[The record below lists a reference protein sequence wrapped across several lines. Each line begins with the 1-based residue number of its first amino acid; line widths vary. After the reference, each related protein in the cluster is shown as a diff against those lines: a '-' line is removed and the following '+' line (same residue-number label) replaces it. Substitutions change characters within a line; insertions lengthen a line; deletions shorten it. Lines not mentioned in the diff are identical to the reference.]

1 MNIEHF
7 TDPLDEEQLKHL
19 EEAIA
24 VIPPKDCGEKEFQ
37 ALFQIFE
44 RFPDNDGY
52 GVFWSIVH
60 YLEACDSYESA
71 LIQSV
76 ERLPVEFNL
85 LMLNRL
91 MNAGVYEVNG
101 RSILSLL
108 EAVSSNPGLPS
119 GIRNTAYEFIDYQRQ
134 QSDLSLE

>member
-7 TDPLDEEQLKHL
+7 TDPQDEEQLKQL

-24 VIPPKDCGEKEFQ
+24 AIPTNNCSEREFQ
-37 ALFQIFE
+37 ALLQIFE
-44 RFPDNDGY
+44 RFPDDDGY

-60 YLEACDSYESA
+60 YLEACEGYESA
-71 LIQSV
+71 LMESV

-101 RSILSLL
+101 RSILTVLETVTANSSL
-108 EAVSSNPGLPS
+108 SN
-119 GIRNTAYEFIDYQRQ
+119 GIRETAREFIDFAY
-134 QSDLSLE
+134 SLA